1 MSTTLE
7 AKSGGGGN
15 ACADFMRDRANSH
28 ATESSGGG
36 RDASTAGGAAGSSV
50 KSKDRTAGK
59 VSLLARLIWDE
70 FFLCDPA
77 GSEKSGEQ

>member
-1 MSTTLE
+1 MSNLE
-7 AKSGGGGN
+7 ATSGGGN
-15 ACADFMRDRANSH
+15 ECANFMRDRANSH

-36 RDASTAGGAAGSSV
+36 RDASNAGGAAGASV

-59 VSLLARLIWDE
+59 VSMLARLIWDE

-77 GSEKSGEQ
+77 SSSEKAGD